1 MPLPFILGGIA
12 IAAAAAG
19 AKKGYDAYQKN
30 TEANELQER
39 AENILDKAKGE
50 IESARKSAQNA
61 LEDLGKAKLRV
72 WEHSVRR
79 FIKLFEQ
86 LKNVDMQAV
95 NMETSLTFDK
105 AFFDELKRCEME
117 VASMFAGG
125 IGGIGAGALT
135 AFGAYGATM
144 AFASASTGT
153 AIASLSGVA
162 ATNATL
168 AWLGGGSLA
177 AGGLGVAG
185 GAAVLGG
192 LVAGPAIAIL
202 GFTLDAASNKKLD
215 EARANLAQ
223 ARKMAEE
230 LKAAT
235 EMTHFLRHKIET
247 FENLLIR
254 LDMTYNTLLDSL
266 EDTLQASGEDYK
278 TYSKDAKMVV
288 AANIKITETIKA
300 VLDTSI
306 INKKGTITKECE
318 NLLANKQTM
327 LEDAAQL
334 LHS

>member
-1 MPLPFILGGIA
+1 
-12 IAAAAAG
+12 
-19 AKKGYDAYQKN
+19 
-30 TEANELQER
+30 
-39 AENILDKAKGE
+39 
-50 IESARKSAQNA
+50 
-61 LEDLGKAKLRV
+61 
-72 WEHSVRR
+72 
-79 FIKLFEQ
+79 
-86 LKNVDMQAV
+86 
-95 NMETSLTFDK
+95 
-105 AFFDELKRCEME
+105 
-117 VASMFAGG
+117 
-125 IGGIGAGALT
+125 
-135 AFGAYGATM
+135 
-144 AFASASTGT
+144 
-153 AIASLSGVA
+153 
-162 ATNATL
+162 
-168 AWLGGGSLA
+168 
-177 AGGLGVAG
+177 
-185 GAAVLGG
+185 
-192 LVAGPAIAIL
+192 
-202 GFTLDAASNKKLD
+202 
-215 EARANLAQ
+215 
-223 ARKMAEE
+223 MAEE